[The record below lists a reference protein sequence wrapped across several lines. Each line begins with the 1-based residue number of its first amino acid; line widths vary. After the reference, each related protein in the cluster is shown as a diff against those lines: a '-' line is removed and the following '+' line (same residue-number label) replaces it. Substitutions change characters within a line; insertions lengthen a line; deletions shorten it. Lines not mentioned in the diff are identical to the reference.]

1 MPPRRLLLVEDT
13 AADAML
19 VRFYLRQYA
28 HPMWEVTH
36 VLTVE
41 AAQEALRPEALPYN
55 LLLLDL
61 GLPGT
66 TGISAL
72 AALHRLYSCA
82 CMPIIVLSNADEEAM
97 HCTALGAGF
106 VTKTAMVNN
115 AAGFVQLL
123 EEAYQNY
130 LKTRS
135 LLDAASEP
143 SFPEDSH
150 A

>member
-1 MPPRRLLLVEDT
+1 MPSRRLLLVEDT
-13 AADAML
+13 AADATL

-36 VLTVE
+36 VATLE
-41 AAQEALRPEALPYN
+41 AAQEALRPEALPYD

-66 TGISAL
+66 TGAS
-72 AALHRLYSCA
+72 ALHRLYSCA